1 MPMPS
6 CDRVIRPEIIYREA
20 AAPRPALLTSSS
32 HGRTDYIDADARD
45 TEKIVQEAIR
55 TLDVSK
61 PVAITML
68 GILGHILDHDEA
80 YATVD
85 RLLKAVPSGGDFA
98 ITDPTHSESSLPNG
112 PTLVPPQR
120 PLSVEAPT
128 ASTG

>member
-1 MPMPS
+1 
-6 CDRVIRPEIIYREA
+6 
-20 AAPRPALLTSSS
+20 
-32 HGRTDYIDADARD
+32 
-45 TEKIVQEAIR
+45 VQEAIR
-55 TLDVSK
+55 TLDVSQ

-85 RLLKAVPSGGDFA
+85 RLLKAVPSGSYFA